1 MNRLGNWISGKSQ
14 TPFYARRE
22 FNIKKQV
29 QKQPHMYA
37 VSDSLFFISMDR
49 KYLIMN

>member
-29 QKQPHMYA
+29 IRVGQ
-37 VSDSLFFISMDR
+37 
-49 KYLIMN
+49 IMTKRFNM

>member
-29 QKQPHMYA
+29 QELLSYQTMMTIK
-37 VSDSLFFISMDR
+37 F
-49 KYLIMN
+49 LILVLEHR